1 MSSFALRNLTWAL
14 AALMLALS
22 ACSLDSVLPEKRID
36 YKKARTGNSLEVPP
50 DLTQPGRDDTMAVPD
65 ISPSGTATY
74 SDYTGERAGTSP
86 VAGSEVLPK
95 QDNVRLEH
103 DGDRFWLVVQGDP
116 AQVWPQVREF
126 WLENG
131 FLLRL
136 DNPSIGI
143 METNWAENR
152 ADIPQGPIRSAI
164 SKVFDSFYSAA
175 TRDKFRV
182 RLEKGQQPGTTE
194 IYLTHTGVEE
204 VVQGEYPQTE
214 NSVWK
219 PRPRDPE
226 LEAEMLKRLMV
237 HLGIQKDRAQRVV
250 AQRKEPNKLQAQL
263 VDTGADGRALVL
275 DEPFSR
281 AWRYTGLA
289 LDRVGFTVQ
298 DRDRE
303 QGLYYVHYEDPTQ
316 GTEDKGFLSKLA
328 FWRDDKKPE
337 TTYQVAVQADGD
349 RSRVQVRSK
358 EGQPLD
364 SDTAKRILN
373 LLYEELK

>member
-14 AALMLALS
+14 CALALTLS
-22 ACSLDSVLPEKRID
+22 ACSLDSILPDKRID
-36 YKKARTGNSLEVPP
+36 YKKARTGNTLEVPP
-50 DLTQPGRDDTMAVPD
+50 DLTKPGHDDAMAVPD

-74 SDYTGERAGTSP
+74 SAYTGERQNVGQ
-86 VAGSEVLPK
+86 VAGSRVLPE

-116 AQVWPQVREF
+116 AQVWPRVREF

-131 FLLRL
+131 FLLKV
-136 DNPSIGI
+136 DNPTVGI

-152 ADIPQGPIRSAI
+152 ADIPQGPIRSVI
-164 SKVFDSFYSAA
+164 GKVFDSFYSAA

-182 RLEKGQQPGTTE
+182 RLEEGQKPGTTE

-214 NSVWK
+214 NSIWK

-237 HLGIQKDRAQRVV
+237 SLGIDKQRAQRIV
-250 AQRKEPNKLQAQL
+250 AERKEPNKAQAHM
-263 VDTGADGRALVL
+263 VKTADGQPAVEL

-298 DRDRE
+298 DRDRAE
-303 QGLYYVHYEDPTQ
+303 GLYYVRYEDPSQ
-316 GTEDKGFLSKLA
+316 GAEKKGFLSKLA
-328 FWRDDKKPE
+328 FWRSDKKPE
-337 TTYQVAVQADGD
+337 SLYQVAVKSEGSNSRILVRDKDGKADQ
-349 RSRVQVRSK
+349 S
-358 EGQPLD
+358 E
-364 SDTAKRILN
+364 TAQRILN
-373 LLYEELK
+373 LLYEQLK

>member
-1 MSSFALRNLTWAL
+1 MSLFAPRNLIWAWV
-14 AALMLALS
+14 ALVLTLS

-36 YKKARTGNSLEVPP
+36 YKKARTGNTLEVPP

-74 SDYTGERAGTSP
+74 SDYTGERPNVHT
-86 VAGSEVLPK
+86 VAGSQVLPQ
-95 QDNVRLEH
+95 QDDVRLEH

-116 AQVWPQVREF
+116 AQIWPQVREY

-131 FLLRL
+131 FLLRV

-164 SKVFDSFYSAA
+164 GKIFDSFYSAA
-175 TRDKFRV
+175 TRDRFRV
-182 RLEKGQQPGTTE
+182 RLEQGQQPGTTE

-204 VVQGEYPQTE
+204 VVQGTYPQTE

-237 HLGIQKDRAQRVV
+237 HLGIQKERANRVV
-250 AQRKEPNKLQAQL
+250 AQRKEPTKPRAHL
-263 VDTGADGRALVL
+263 VDGADGRALVL
-275 DEPFSR
+275 DESFSR

-289 LDRVGFTVQ
+289 LDRVGFSVQ

-303 QGLYYVHYEDPTQ
+303 QGVYYVRYQDPTQ
-316 GTEDKGFLSKLA
+316 DAEKKGFFSKLA
-328 FWRDDKKPE
+328 FWRKDEVPD
-337 TTYQVAVQADGD
+337 TTYQVAVRSADAT
-349 RSRVQVRSK
+349 SRIEVRDQDGKPDNS
-358 EGQPLD
+358 E
-364 SDTAKRILN
+364 TAKRILN